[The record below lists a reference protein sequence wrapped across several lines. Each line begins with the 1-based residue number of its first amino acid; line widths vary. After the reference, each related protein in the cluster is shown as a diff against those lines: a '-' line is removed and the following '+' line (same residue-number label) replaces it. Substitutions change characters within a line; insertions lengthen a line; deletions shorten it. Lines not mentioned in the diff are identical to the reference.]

1 METKIEKRCQFCL
14 GLISEHLDEEEC
26 PDDDAVYGRT
36 LEVVNEYAST
46 CDGCAE
52 LTMHEM
58 MTMDEET
65 QLGYCEDCQA
75 KIENNSFFKGK

>member
-1 METKIEKRCQFCL
+1 M
-14 GLISEHLDEEEC
+14 HEEEC
-26 PDDDAVYGRT
+26 PDDFAVYGRT

-58 MTMDEET
+58 MTMDAET
-65 QLGYCEDCQA
+65 QLGYCDKCME
-75 KIENNSFFKGK
+75 KIENDDFWKKVSETIK